1 MADRPST
8 PSPLSRVPAVE
19 KVLQALAQ
27 PVADGPLPRPL
38 VTEVVREELAAIRA
52 GIRDGKEAGDF
63 DRIVSRI
70 RQRLESVAR
79 TRIQRVINGT
89 GVLIHTNLGRSP
101 LSAGA
106 AQAVHTAAGGYCNLE
121 FNLDT
126 GERGRRG
133 AYVDR
138 VLALLCRA
146 EAVAVVNNC
155 AAALILILR
164 HLAKGERNEVVLSR
178 GELVEIG
185 GGFRVPEI
193 LETSGAV
200 LREVGTTNRTA
211 LADYERA
218 IGPRTGLL
226 LKVHRSNF
234 YMEGFVDSPSTEDLA
249 ALAKKHGLPLVED
262 LGSGAMV
269 PTESLCA
276 IPHEPMM
283 AEVLAKGVDLV
294 CISGDKLLG
303 GPQAGIIAGRAALV
317 AGLKAE
323 PLFRALRCDK
333 LILAALQETADA
345 YLRAGTEGTGGTLLT
360 AMLSASVESDLMP
373 RAKRLAK
380 RLKGL
385 DVRIASGIARC
396 GGGTMPK
403 AEIPSV
409 TLDLRP
415 AGLGVDE
422 MARRLREGCPPV
434 IGYAAEDALRID
446 LRTVLP
452 EQDELLAEC
461 LLALVSGESR
471 TASPAAS

>member
-1 MADRPST
+1 MADHPST
-8 PSPLSRVPAVE
+8 SSPLSRVPAVE
-19 KVLQALAQ
+19 KVLQALGEHMAS
-27 PVADGPLPRPL
+27 GPLPRPL
-38 VTEVVREELAAIRA
+38 VTEEVREELAAIRA
-52 GIRDGKEAGDF
+52 GIRQGEEAGDF
-63 DRIVSRI
+63 DRIMSRI
-70 RQRLESVAR
+70 RARLDSVAR
-79 TRIQRVINGT
+79 SRIQPVINGT

-101 LSAGA
+101 LGPGV
-106 AQAVHTAAGGYCNLE
+106 AQAVHTAAAGYCNLE

-133 AYVDR
+133 GYVDR
-138 VLALLCRA
+138 ALALLCRA
-146 EAVAVVNNC
+146 EAAAVVNNC

-200 LREVGTTNRTA
+200 LREVGTTNRTS

-218 IGPRTGLL
+218 IGPRTALL

-234 YMEGFVDSPSTEDLA
+234 YMEGFVDSPSTEELA
-249 ALAKKHGLPLVED
+249 GLAKKQGLPLVED
-262 LGSGAMV
+262 LGSGAML

-276 IPHEPMM
+276 IPHEPMA

-323 PLFRALRCDK
+323 PLFRALRCGK
-333 LILAALQETADA
+333 LILAALQETADE
-345 YLRAGTEGTGGTLLT
+345 YLRGGHGDAASPLLT
-360 AMLSASVESDLMP
+360 NMLAASVDGDLLP

-385 DVRIASGIARC
+385 GLDVCVGRGTARC

-409 TLDLRP
+409 TIDLSV
-415 AGLGVDE
+415 AGWSVGEL
-422 MARRLREGCPPV
+422 ARRLRESHPPV

-452 EQDELLAEC
+452 EQDDLLAEC
-461 LLALVSGESR
+461 LAALASGADS
-471 TASPAAS
+471 